1 MTPGEKA
8 SPSTVIARDRPGGG
22 GITLPETDVG
32 VAREEIVWRASSE
45 LMTSE
50 LAAAELMTSELAA
63 SELATSELAAS
74 SCATSAESSAAFAV
88 SETAA
93 ASSIVSEGA

>member
-8 SPSTVIARDRPGGG
+8 SPSTVMARDRPGGG

-50 LAAAELMTSELAA
+50 LAAAELMTSETGDFGTGSKFLCDIGGIFGGFCCFGNCC
-63 SELATSELAAS
+63 SFFYRL
-74 SCATSAESSAAFAV
+74 
-88 SETAA
+88 
-93 ASSIVSEGA
+93 